1 MSTGVKLIKLS
12 LRELFKLLLS
22 NKSKFLIGVIAALYS
37 GVKFKILLLLI
48 SVDYLLSIVF
58 GGLKSL
64 YLLSIVFG
72 GLKSLLLILFSET
85 TNLSS
90 FTFGESVLDT

>member
-1 MSTGVKLIKLS
+1 MSTGVKSIKLS

-22 NKSKFLIGVIAALYS
+22 NKSKFLKGVIAALYS

-64 YLLSIVFG
+64 
-72 GLKSLLLILFSET
+72 LLILFSET
-85 TNLSS
+85 KNLSS
-90 FTFGESVLDT
+90 FTFGETVLVT

>member
-12 LRELFKLLLS
+12 LRELLKLLLS

-64 YLLSIVFG
+64 
-72 GLKSLLLILFSET
+72 LLILFSET

>member
-64 YLLSIVFG
+64 
-72 GLKSLLLILFSET
+72 LLILFSET